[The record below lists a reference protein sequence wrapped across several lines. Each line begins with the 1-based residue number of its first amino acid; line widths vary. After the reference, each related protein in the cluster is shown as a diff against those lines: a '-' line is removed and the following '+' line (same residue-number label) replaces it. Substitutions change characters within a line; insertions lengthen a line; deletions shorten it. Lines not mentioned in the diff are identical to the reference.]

1 MSSSSLLNVG
11 RLERKFLRESAGS
24 TVNDKLYYNDPSFI
38 TFRILFDFEP
48 YVSNDEVVQGLL
60 LSEDRDESGISY
72 LRRMGEKGKAEA
84 LKEFR
89 WMLDRI
95 TNDFPWFFK
104 SISGIDGLW
113 KWGYGTGSSRNYYST
128 YNSPV
133 NISIACNE
141 SVDFKMTALADLYR
155 KASYDRRYFRE
166 LLTIDKRRF
175 NMTILV
181 GEARNLRTFIN
192 SSNGT
197 NNSNWLDYVS
207 AVAFRCFDCEFD
219 FSNTMPNT
227 LNSEAYDKK
236 ESTIG
241 ITVHRVQEANS
252 YRLLG
257 YMLGEMKRDL
267 IIKNGGSGAS
277 FNDNREIIDYRS
289 LLQPFVAAYE
299 NNYEAVINDRDRDI
313 QDTFVSGVSFKIADP
328 IQTLDRETRK
338 RIEISDLDQL
348 DQSVNKKNL
357 SNTIIKTMEDSLD
370 ISGKNPKV
378 LDFGVPNVDT
388 AIEPSVEFKLPTKIT
403 TLQRLVFFNKPK
415 EETDMGSQIEFNKP
429 TVETSLS
436 EITFQKPITEKTLAT
451 NIDLLKP
458 KIESAI
464 SNIDLQKPTVDTEIS
479 AIDLQKPSVEND
491 IEASVSLT
499 KPTIE
504 NDLSQIDLLKPS
516 IESDIENI
524 VSFSIP
530 TVESEITGI
539 IDFGVPSVVTSIET
553 GVEFNRPAVEDTL
566 ANVELQAPKVETEI
580 SDDIN
585 FGAPKVEV
593 KLGS

>member
-11 RLERKFLRESAGS
+11 RLERKFIRESAGS
-24 TVNDKLYYNDPSFI
+24 AVNDKLYYNDPSFI

-48 YVSNDEVVQGLL
+48 YISNDEVVQGLL

-89 WMLDRI
+89 WMLDRVS
-95 TNDFPWFFK
+95 NDFPWFFK
-104 SISGIDGLW
+104 SISGVDGLW
-113 KWGYGTGSSRNYYST
+113 KWGYGSSSSRNYYSA

-241 ITVHRVQEANS
+241 ITVNRVQEANS

-277 FNDNREIIDYRS
+277 FNDNRDITDYRS
-289 LLQPFVAAYE
+289 LLQPFIASYE
-299 NNYEAVINDRDRDI
+299 NNYEAVLNDRQRDI
-313 QDTFVSGVSFKIADP
+313 QDTFVSGVTFKIADP
-328 IQTLDRETRK
+328 LQTLDRETKK
-338 RIEISDLDQL
+338 RVDNYQL
-348 DQSVNKKNL
+348 DQSDQSFNKRNL
-357 SNTIIKTMEDSLD
+357 SDTILNSIESSLG
-370 ISGKNPKV
+370 ITGRTPKLV
-378 LDFGVPNVDT
+378 DFGVPNVSLD
-388 AIEPSVEFKLPTKIT
+388 IERVVQFELPTEAT
-403 TLQRLVFFNKPK
+403 TLQNFVFFNKPT
-415 EETDMGSQIEFNKP
+415 EIDTMGSQIQFNKP
-429 TVETSLS
+429 TVETTLS
-436 EITFQKPITEKTLAT
+436 DITLQKPKVEQQQIVVELEKPTVNNTLAT
-451 NIDLLKP
+451 NIEFLKP
-458 KIESAI
+458 KLEGE
-464 SNIDLQKPTVDTEIS
+464 LS
-479 AIDLQKPSVEND
+479 AIDLQKPS
-491 IEASVSLT
+491 IETKLSNSIEYNHPSADNELSELSL
-499 KPTIE
+499 
-504 NDLSQIDLLKPS
+504 SKPS
-516 IESDIENI
+516 IETDIQDS
-524 VSFSIP
+524 VSFVTP
-530 TVESEITGI
+530 TVESTITGVI
-539 IDFGVPSVVTSIET
+539 NFGVPSSATSIDA
-553 GVEFNRPAVEDTL
+553 GIEFNRPTVNDAL
-566 ANVELQAPKVETEI
+566 SNIELMKPKEVTEL
-580 SDDIN
+580 SDNPD
-585 FGAPKVEV
+585 FTTPTVEV